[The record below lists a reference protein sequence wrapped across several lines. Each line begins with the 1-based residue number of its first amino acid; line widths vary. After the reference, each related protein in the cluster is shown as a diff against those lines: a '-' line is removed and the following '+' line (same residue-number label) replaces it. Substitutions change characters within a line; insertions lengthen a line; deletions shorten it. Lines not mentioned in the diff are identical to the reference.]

1 MDPAHQKLKIS
12 TQPDQTQ
19 PMDNSGLEQQN
30 YREVQE
36 GAVESQNYMYVRERL
51 TKKECLKTL
60 TEDGQ
65 RRRLLD
71 VRWQ

>member
-1 MDPAHQKLKIS
+1 
-12 TQPDQTQ
+12 
-19 PMDNSGLEQQN
+19 MDNSGLEQQN

-51 TKKECLKTL
+51 TKKESLKTL